1 MQHTSTYQRY
11 QDANFLTFYFFAER
25 DPRRRPPLP
34 EGNGP
39 RSLNGGQ
46 VLVPRICD
54 APRPTTVHKF
64 SKVLSVVFSRTKYSG
79 TLTFENLR
87 QILLARVCG
96 FRIQLRPVRRPS
108 GGTFFFLSEESA
120 L

>member
-39 RSLNGGQ
+39 RSFNGGQ

-64 SKVLSVVFSRTKYSG
+64 S
-79 TLTFENLR
+79 
-87 QILLARVCG
+87 
-96 FRIQLRPVRRPS
+96 
-108 GGTFFFLSEESA
+108 FFL
-120 L
+120 LRTCPYL